1 MAVLSSASLSAI
13 VAAHGQDDGSRQQVG
28 VVQEQQAEGED
39 CKVVEQN
46 HGDTRTEN
54 KIQIL
59 HVSGYK
65 HF

>member
-1 MAVLSSASLSAI
+1 M
-13 VAAHGQDDGSRQQVG
+13 VAAHGQDNASRQQVG

-39 CKVVEQN
+39 GEVVEQN

>member
-1 MAVLSSASLSAI
+1 MALLSSESLSAI

-39 CKVVEQN
+39 CKVVQQN

-54 KIQIL
+54 
-59 HVSGYK
+59 
-65 HF
+65 